1 MRGPALADALEVTA
15 TWEGGYATTV
25 QARGHRIPVD
35 EPEYAGGADGGAMP
49 TEVFCAAL
57 ASCFCMA
64 IAHVARRDGENEPT
78 GLTVDVRAVRAGR
91 ELRYGE
97 LVVTARAAIPADEL
111 ESLVTRARRV
121 CWVSNTLAKPPA
133 VEYRSTEVT

>member
-1 MRGPALADALEVTA
+1 MADALEVTA

-25 QARGHRIPVD
+25 EARGHRIPVD
-35 EPEYAGGADGGAMP
+35 EPGYAGGADSGAMP

-57 ASCFCMA
+57 ASCFCLA
-64 IAHVARRDGENEPT
+64 VAHVARRDGEGEPT

-97 LVVTARAAIPADEL
+97 LVVTARAAVPAEQL

>member
-1 MRGPALADALEVTA
+1 MADALEVTA
-15 TWEGGYATTV
+15 TWEGGYACSV
-25 QARGHRIPVD
+25 DARGHRIPVD

-57 ASCFCMA
+57 ASCFCLA
-64 IAHVARRDGENEPT
+64 VAHVARRDGMDEPA
-78 GLTVDVRAVRAGR
+78 GLTVDVRAVRAGS

-97 LVVTARAAIPADEL
+97 IVVTARAALPADEL
-111 ESLVTRARRV
+111 ETLVTRARRV